1 MEMAGRDRNG
11 SLRGASPDEADRARD
26 RQPGTSAAGRTDDAA
41 PESKHRAGP
50 GDLIHLAD
58 HRNRPRSL
66 LRYGIAV
73 AAIGLTYSIKPLI
86 ESWVGQGPP
95 LLLFLPAVTVA
106 AWVGG
111 LGPGLLATVVSA
123 LVCSYFYFPPFGS
136 LAIHVSNDVFR
147 LIVFMMEGILIS
159 ALMESL
165 HGARRKS
172 EASTREAE
180 RYQEVSRRDEEKL
193 RAILD
198 NSLAVVFLKDIAGRY
213 ILLNRRFEERFHR
226 AAGDAL
232 GKTDYDLFPQ
242 RIADVLGANDRK
254 ILDLGRAMETEELVP
269 HEDGLHT
276 YLSTRFPLFDAA
288 GAAYAVGGIATDITE
303 RKRAER
309 ALRESEQWF
318 RSLSNCSPVGVF
330 LTDIEG
336 RCTYT
341 NPRCQEIYGFTEE
354 EGLGEGWSRFI
365 HPEDRPAVLEKWLQL
380 APLGGEF
387 SLEYRTQD
395 ARGTVRWVHDRTAP
409 VFSDQGELIG
419 HVGTVEDVTERR
431 QAEAALRQER
441 DFAEGL
447 IETAQAVV
455 LVLDREG
462 RIIRVNPFLERVTGF
477 RPDEVRGLDWFTTF
491 VPPPDRARARSAFLR
506 VLAGSE
512 GSQFT
517 HPIVTREGGQRELK
531 WAHRGLKGVGDLPR
545 VIAIGLDIT
554 NLRTA
559 QQRALQAER
568 LAAIGEMVA
577 GLAHESRN
585 ALHRGQVC
593 LEMLALEVEDRPEAL
608 NLIAR
613 LQRAQDDL
621 YHLFEDVRGYA
632 APISL
637 ELRVCN
643 LAEVWHTTW
652 MNLEAHRRG
661 RETVLCDESDGLDLH
676 CVGDPFR
683 LEQVFRNILDNSLAV
698 CADPVVIEIRSEA
711 AEIDGQPAL
720 RITVR
725 DQGPGLSPEQ
735 RQRIFE
741 PFFTTKTRGTGL
753 GMPITKRIIEAHGG
767 TIAVGEGGGVGTA
780 IILTL
785 PRGLS

>member
-1 MEMAGRDRNG
+1 M
-11 SLRGASPDEADRARD
+11 
-26 RQPGTSAAGRTDDAA
+26 
-41 PESKHRAGP
+41 
-50 GDLIHLAD
+50 
-58 HRNRPRSL
+58 
-66 LRYGIAV
+66 
-73 AAIGLTYSIKPLI
+73 TYSIKPLI
-86 ESWVGQGPP
+86 ESWVGPGPP
-95 LLLFLPAVTVA
+95 LLLFLPAVTVG

-111 LGPGLLATVVSA
+111 LGPGLLATTVSA
-123 LVCSYFYFPPFGS
+123 LVCTYFYLPPLGS
-136 LAIHVSNDVFR
+136 LAIHVPNDFFR
-147 LIVFMMEGILIS
+147 LVVFMVEGILIS
-159 ALMESL
+159 TLMETL

-180 RYQEVSRRDEEKL
+180 RYQEVSRRGEETL

-198 NSLAVVFLKDIAGRY
+198 NSLAVVFLKDTAGRY

-226 AAGDAL
+226 AARDAL
-232 GKTDYDLFPQ
+232 GKTDHDLFPQ
-242 RIADVLGANDRK
+242 RIADVLGANDREV
-254 ILDLGRAMETEELVP
+254 LEHGRAVETEELVP

-276 YLSTRFPLFDAA
+276 YLSTKFPLFDAA
-288 GAAYAVGGIATDITE
+288 GVAYAVGGIATDITE

-341 NPRCQEIYGFTEE
+341 NPRCQEIYGFTAE

-365 HPEDRPAVLEKWLQL
+365 HPEDRPGVMEKWLQL

-447 IETAQAVV
+447 IATAQAVV

-462 RIIRVNPFLERVTGF
+462 RIVRVNPFLERVTGF

-491 VPPPDRARARSAFLR
+491 VPPRDRARARDAFLR

-517 HPIVTREGGQRELK
+517 HPIVTRDGGERELK
-531 WAHRGLKGVGDLPR
+531 WAHRGLKGVGDLPC
-545 VIAIGLDIT
+545 VIGIGLDIT
-554 NLRTA
+554 NLKAA

-593 LEMLALEVEDRPEAL
+593 LEMLTLEVEDRPEAL

-621 YHLFEDVRGYA
+621 YHLFEDVRSYA

-643 LAEVWHTTW
+643 LADVWRTTW
-652 MNLEAHRRG
+652 MNLETHRRG
-661 RETVLCDESDGLDLH
+661 REATLCDESDGVDLH

-683 LEQVFRNILDNSLAV
+683 LEQVFRNILDNSLAA
-698 CADPVVIEIRSEA
+698 CADPVAIEIRSAA

-725 DQGPGLSPEQ
+725 DHGPGLSPEQ

-753 GMPITKRIIEAHGG
+753 GMPITKRIVEAHGG
-767 TIAVGEGGGVGTA
+767 TIAVGEGGGVGA
-780 IILTL
+780 EIILTL
-785 PRGLS
+785 PKGLS